1 MKPGYYVP
9 LKVEKTKTNV
19 TFKEIKRIY
28 TGAETAC
35 YALRSL
41 LITNMSLNSKCPE
54 IKSQIEWLVTLKI
67 PKQSVLQK

>member
-28 TGAETAC
+28 TGADTAC

-41 LITNMSLNSKCPE
+41 LITNISLNSKCPE
-54 IKSQIEWLVTLKI
+54 IKS
-67 PKQSVLQK
+67 